1 MLDSIKLPLILWED
15 FGPFTNRELNLTFDL
30 IFGNG
35 ILSKT
40 KNVMKIDCVCI
51 FFFSF
56 LDLVNLKSKS
66 MRAQGRC
73 YGVMLCVNCRGQCKC
88 TDCAHPRVR
97 C

>member
-1 MLDSIKLPLILWED
+1 MFDSIKLPFILWED
-15 FGPFTNRELNLTFDL
+15 FGPFTNRELNLTLDL
-30 IFGNG
+30 IFVNG
-35 ILSKT
+35 ILSK
-40 KNVMKIDCVCI
+40 KKCDENRLCVY
-51 FFFSF
+51 FSFSF
-56 LDLVNLKSKS
+56 LDFVNLKSKS